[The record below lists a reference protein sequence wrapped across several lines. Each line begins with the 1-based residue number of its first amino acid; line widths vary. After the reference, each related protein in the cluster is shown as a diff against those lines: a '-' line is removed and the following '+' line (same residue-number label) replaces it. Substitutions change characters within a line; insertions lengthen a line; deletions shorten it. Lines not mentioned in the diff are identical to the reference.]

1 MGWVSA
7 QDPGTVSLNS
17 GTEASK
23 LKTAMGG
30 GERRAKEKRKKCWGM
45 LGTYFLFFSSSLL
58 HSHLGMQGVAGFV
71 NDSLCVNQLT
81 VHMLPT
87 NRHSNCLL
95 SKQKKKKQVK

>member
-1 MGWVSA
+1 MSA

-23 LKTAMGG
+23 LKTTMGG
-30 GERRAKEKRKKCWGM
+30 GERRAEEKRKKCWGM
-45 LGTYFLFFSSSLL
+45 LGTDFIFFSSSLL
-58 HSHLGMQGVAGFV
+58 HSHLGMQRVAGFV

-81 VHMLPT
+81 VHMLPA

-95 SKQKKKKQVK
+95 T